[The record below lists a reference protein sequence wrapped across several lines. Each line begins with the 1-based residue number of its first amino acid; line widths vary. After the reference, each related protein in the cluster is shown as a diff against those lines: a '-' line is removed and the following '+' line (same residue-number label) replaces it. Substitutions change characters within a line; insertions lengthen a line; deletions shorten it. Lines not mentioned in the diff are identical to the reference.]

1 MIFSAPVGATEVQHQ
16 TCMGSMHLQL
26 SKEMLRAVPRQ
37 SVITLM
43 FNDTHHVFEFSKHE
57 QEVGRVHSLR

>member
-1 MIFSAPVGATEVQHQ
+1 
-16 TCMGSMHLQL
+16 MHLQL